1 MDLPGM
7 YYAFRKLAD
16 ADRDPDTGLN
26 ISISSTFSIEAVPAF
41 IRHPHVQT
49 AQSE

>member
-1 MDLPGM
+1 MLIVIP
-7 YYAFRKLAD
+7 
-16 ADRDPDTGLN
+16 TQTLN

-41 IRHPHVQT
+41 IQHPHVQT